1 MSLKTRSIVFATF
14 FSSCLIVGLL
24 VASLTTKNWIQGSAK
39 RVNFNE
45 SIGQINFGLFSGHR
59 RLNVGFGLRDY
70 KIDVMAMI
78 RDEPEVMSY
87 WLWLGAALG
96 TGLGV
101 LGGVIAAIASVLKAA
116 SASKKTG
123 TMVVLFVSNLLTGI
137 SQTIALVCW
146 LIQFYNYLTHNVLL
160 AEDRNNNWYSTGLTM
175 LGSSFYFI
183 AGGIA
188 LVVINL
194 ILLIVAVRLE
204 RWEKK
209 KFLNPTTDDKTQGA
223 IMLY

>member
-1 MSLKTRSIVFATF
+1 MSDSDCEIIKSMVRMHAFAYGIILLTVIF
-14 FSSCLIVGLL
+14 F
-24 VASLTTKNWIQGSAK
+24 
-39 RVNFNE
+39 FPP
-45 SIGQINFGLFSGHR
+45 
-59 RLNVGFGLRDY
+59 
-70 KIDVMAMI
+70 VMAMI

-188 LVVINL
+188 LVLINL

-204 RWEKK
+204 RWEKQ